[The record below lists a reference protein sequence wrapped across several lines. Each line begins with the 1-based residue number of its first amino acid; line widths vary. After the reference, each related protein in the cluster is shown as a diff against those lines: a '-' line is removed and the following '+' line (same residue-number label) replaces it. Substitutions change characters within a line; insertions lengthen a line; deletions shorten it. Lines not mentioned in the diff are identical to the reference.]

1 MHTTTNDITS
11 HSVVDTEGSGQWITL
26 IHPLGADL
34 SIWNQVACALA
45 PHWQVLRYDV
55 RGHGGTLGN
64 TFRTI
69 ETLAD
74 DLLGLL
80 NARNIRQ
87 THLVGLALGG
97 MIAQAF
103 TLAYPERVDHL
114 VLCDT
119 APAVAEDTKLNL
131 RHRADSVRRNGMEM
145 IVDASLAR
153 WLTADFR
160 HHHPEAVEPLAETL
174 RACSPARYADA
185 CHAIEAFD
193 VRARLAEI
201 DAPTLIVRG
210 DEEGGPLEATDS
222 LAKAIRQSESLH
234 MPGSHLAAIENPG
247 VFVKALSNFFLKEPH
262 RIDCATP

>member
-1 MHTTTNDITS
+1 MHTTTNGIST

-34 SIWNQVACALA
+34 SMWNQVAGALA

-55 RGHGGTLGN
+55 RGHGGTSSN

-69 ETLAD
+69 ETLAE

-80 NARNIRQ
+80 NARDIRQ
-87 THLVGLALGG
+87 THLVGLGLGG

-103 TLAYPERVDHL
+103 TLAYPQRVDHL

-119 APAVAEDTKLNL
+119 APAVEEDTKSIL
-131 RHRADSVRRNGMEM
+131 RHRADSVRHNGMGM
-145 IVDASLAR
+145 IVDATLAR

-160 HHHPEAVEPLAETL
+160 HHHPEAAEPLADTL
-174 RACSPARYADA
+174 RACSPARYADT
-185 CHAIEAFD
+185 CKAIEAFD
-193 VRARLAEI
+193 VRVRLAEI
-201 DAPTLIVRG
+201 VAPTLIVRG
-210 DEEGGPLEATDS
+210 DEDGAPMEAVDS
-222 LAKAIRQSESLH
+222 LATDIRQSESLH

-247 VFVKALSNFFLKEPH
+247 VFVRALSNFFLKKHPEDM
-262 RIDCATP
+262 R